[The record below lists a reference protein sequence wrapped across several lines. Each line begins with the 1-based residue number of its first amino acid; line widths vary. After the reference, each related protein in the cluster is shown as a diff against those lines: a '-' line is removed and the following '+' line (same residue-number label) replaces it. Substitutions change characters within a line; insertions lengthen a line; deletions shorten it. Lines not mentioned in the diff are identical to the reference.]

1 MPTIG
6 LSAGRRALFVG
17 GVVQSVDPDD
27 AASGYWEAMIPEQR
41 PSSALLLGFGG
52 GTVARLLHRRF
63 GSLPVTGVDESSA
76 MIEMAVGSFGDPLP
90 ELTLVQDD
98 AFSFVHQSA
107 DRYGF
112 IAVDLYRGNRLVR
125 EVLALPFLKALAA
138 RLEPGGSVAYNLFR
152 DDLLGERIARIE
164 RRFDR
169 VRLSEVAA
177 NAVFHGRPHRR
188 QR

>member
-1 MPTIG
+1 M
-6 LSAGRRALFVG
+6 FVD

-63 GSLPVTGVDESSA
+63 GPLPITGIDESSA
-76 MIEMAVGSFGDPLP
+76 MLEMAIGGFGDPLP
-90 ELTLVQDD
+90 DLSLVQAD
-98 AFSFVHQSA
+98 AVGFVHQA
-107 DRYGF
+107 GDRYGF
-112 IAVDLYRGNRLVR
+112 IAVDLYHGNRLVR
-125 EVLALPFLKALAA
+125 GVLALPFLKALAA

-152 DDLLGERIARIE
+152 DDLLGERVARIE

-169 VRLSEVAA
+169 IRLTEVAA